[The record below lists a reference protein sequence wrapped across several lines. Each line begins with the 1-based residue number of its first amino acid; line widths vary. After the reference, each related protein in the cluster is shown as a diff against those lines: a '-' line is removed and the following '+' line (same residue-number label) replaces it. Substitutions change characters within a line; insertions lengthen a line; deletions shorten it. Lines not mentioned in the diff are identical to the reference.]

1 MKYFSELYASENSYI
16 LCLMKFDK
24 RRFKSQKDKQKG
36 KSHDDIT
43 PTLSN
48 IGPIGENGQQSL
60 GTTSLNKPHVP
71 VHKVSR
77 QDESIQKFQKNKKS
91 KSEGA
96 APHVK
101 IQDKSANVK
110 ASSLPASAKPWNFVV
125 DYNDHFETPK
135 KAYEDLLTAILDP
148 LFETSLQ
155 KPRGEVIVYD
165 PYYCQG
171 NMVQYLRELSFQH
184 IINRNQDFYADIR
197 RKSIP
202 GKLVVPLI
210 VLISYF
216 SSHRV

>member
-24 RRFKSQKDKQKG
+24 RRFKSQKDKHKG

-91 KSEGA
+91 KSEEA